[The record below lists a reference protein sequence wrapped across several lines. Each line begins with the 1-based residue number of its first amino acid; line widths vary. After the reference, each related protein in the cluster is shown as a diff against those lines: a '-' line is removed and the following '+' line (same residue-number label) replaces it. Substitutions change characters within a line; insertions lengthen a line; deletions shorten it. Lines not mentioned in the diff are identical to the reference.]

1 MHLGK
6 MGADAAGW
14 IGGRWNWGTPIGIGY
29 ANGALDEPHR
39 HERTIEVYLVAA
51 GSAVAVVDDAEI
63 PVEAGDVLVV
73 EPHEVRTFISSS
85 ADYRCFVLHIGD
97 DGTPDKGP
105 VG

>member
-6 MGADAAGW
+6 MGADAVGW
-14 IGGRWNWGTPIGIGY
+14 IGGRWNWGTPVGIGY
-29 ANGALDEPHR
+29 ANGALDEPHW
-39 HERTIEVYLVAA
+39 HGLTIEVYLVAA
-51 GSAVAVVDDAEI
+51 GSAVAVIDNAEI

-85 ADYRCFVLHIGD
+85 ADYRSFVLHIGD
-97 DGTPDKGP
+97 DGTPDKVP